1 MKIINFLDL
10 YKTNFVIHSLTSIH
24 QTPSYRNFS
33 TDNRQVNGFLLV
45 DNGKGRYDWEGGSF
59 ELHPY
64 SLIYLPLH
72 SVHHLTVYTESI
84 SFYRIN
90 FIITDMA
97 DKNDI
102 LFSSLPVPISDNIG
116 SLFVKNAK
124 KLSDILTVPDGGY
137 RAMSLFYDMLSELY
151 QLLKHTSKNRII
163 PAIDYINN
171 HYTEDVSAAE
181 LAELCLLSE
190 THFYRLFK
198 AETGQTPSDYRN
210 SLRIQRACLLL
221 RETDRSVSE
230 ISSELGFD
238 SIYYFSRVFKKYIG
252 KSPTKYTQN
261 NNRRYVTNDK

>member
-1 MKIINFLDL
+1 MKIIDFLDL
-10 YKTNFVIHSLTSIH
+10 YKTDFAIHGLTSIY
-24 QTPSYRNFS
+24 QTPSYRSFS
-33 TDNRQVNGFLLV
+33 TGNRLVNGFLLV
-45 DNGKGRYDWEGGSF
+45 DSGTGRYDWEGDSF

-72 SVHHLTVYTESI
+72 SVHRLTVYTESI

-90 FIITDMA
+90 FTVTDMT
-97 DKNDI
+97 DKTDV
-102 LFSSLPVPISDNIG
+102 LFSPLPVPISDNVG
-116 SLFVKNAK
+116 SLFMKNAK
-124 KLSDILTVPDGGY
+124 KLSDILTVPDSSY

-151 QLLKHTSKNRII
+151 QLLKQTSENRII

-171 HYTEDVSAAE
+171 HYTENVSAAE

-190 THFYRLFK
+190 THLYRLFK

-221 RETDRSVSE
+221 KETDRSVGE

-238 SIYYFSRVFKKYIG
+238 SIYYFSRVFKKYTG
-252 KSPTKYTQN
+252 KSPTKYIKKQ
-261 NNRRYVTNDK
+261 